1 MVMVCCSSVNGR
13 WVSAES
19 GSSFPVLDPLTGSEV
34 GQVPD
39 MTAPDCQLAIT
50 AASQAFSSWQ
60 HTTAKERSG
69 LLRKWYNLCVSHSE
83 DLARL
88 LTAEQGKP
96 LAEATGEVVF
106 AASFFHFFSEEV
118 RRPEG
123 ELISA
128 SAAGK
133 LLMVSKKLFEI

>member
-1 MVMVCCSSVNGR
+1 MLEHK
-13 WVSAES
+13 AELAS
-19 GSSFPVLDPLTGSEV
+19 ILT
-34 GQVPD
+34 Q
-39 MTAPDCQLAIT
+39 
-50 AASQAFSSWQ
+50 
-60 HTTAKERSG
+60 
-69 LLRKWYNLCVSHSE
+69 
-83 DLARL
+83 
-88 LTAEQGKP
+88 EQGKP

-133 LLMVSKKLFEI
+133 HLILYCTAVHCTVM

>member
-1 MVMVCCSSVNGR
+1 MLEHK
-13 WVSAES
+13 AELAS
-19 GSSFPVLDPLTGSEV
+19 ILT
-34 GQVPD
+34 Q
-39 MTAPDCQLAIT
+39 
-50 AASQAFSSWQ
+50 
-60 HTTAKERSG
+60 
-69 LLRKWYNLCVSHSE
+69 
-83 DLARL
+83 
-88 LTAEQGKP
+88 EQGKP

-133 LLMVSKKLFEI
+133 LLIVKLRQGSGKEG

>member
-1 MVMVCCSSVNGR
+1 MMLEHK
-13 WVSAES
+13 AELAS
-19 GSSFPVLDPLTGSEV
+19 ILT
-34 GQVPD
+34 Q
-39 MTAPDCQLAIT
+39 
-50 AASQAFSSWQ
+50 
-60 HTTAKERSG
+60 
-69 LLRKWYNLCVSHSE
+69 
-83 DLARL
+83 
-88 LTAEQGKP
+88 EQGKP

-133 LLMVSKKLFEI
+133 LVHSL

>member
-1 MVMVCCSSVNGR
+1 MLEHK
-13 WVSAES
+13 AELAS
-19 GSSFPVLDPLTGSEV
+19 ILT
-34 GQVPD
+34 Q
-39 MTAPDCQLAIT
+39 
-50 AASQAFSSWQ
+50 
-60 HTTAKERSG
+60 
-69 LLRKWYNLCVSHSE
+69 
-83 DLARL
+83 
-88 LTAEQGKP
+88 EQGKP

-133 LLMVSKKLFEI
+133 HYIRTPPQEPHRA

>member
-1 MVMVCCSSVNGR
+1 MLEHK
-13 WVSAES
+13 AELAS
-19 GSSFPVLDPLTGSEV
+19 ILT
-34 GQVPD
+34 Q
-39 MTAPDCQLAIT
+39 
-50 AASQAFSSWQ
+50 
-60 HTTAKERSG
+60 
-69 LLRKWYNLCVSHSE
+69 
-83 DLARL
+83 
-88 LTAEQGKP
+88 EQGKP

-133 LLMVSKKLFEI
+133 LLMESKKFRDLIQLIHKVPQKRESC